1 MEFRR
6 AAELDL
12 RAQYELFV
20 AAEVELWHRHGL
32 PWSAAPFQA
41 WSQLHRHLLAEDGE
55 RSFVALDG
63 ERLVGFSAALVRGA
77 TWFLAALFVSPE
89 YQGRGVG
96 RDLLDRSWAGD
107 YRSRMTI
114 TASIQPVST
123 GMYARRGLIPTTPI
137 LTLSGA
143 PRCALPDGLQAIP
156 PEPEALATLD
166 RSAYGFD
173 RAADHRFWAE
183 RAAHANLWLLAGEP
197 MAYAYVDS
205 QGLIGPSPAVTVQR
219 PHWPCERNS
228 PVGNRD
234 LQRFC
239 CRLPRPAWSRPRWRA
254 AFGSPVRLAYSWSA
268 AAPIHLRPW
277 RSQAIGCSEAAKRG
291 TGRQLRHPASTND
304 DHLRRTSASR
314 SHHAARTPAP
324 GLRRACGA
332 PGSSEGDPEGDQG
345 RAGSRAW
352 PRRAAARG
360 GPYRPAAGPAGLGA
374 VGAGAAQR
382 LAVDRHRPSPSVG
395 TVAVGQPA
403 PIAAATQRARTGWGA
418 SVAHSAI
425 AAIDWAPAKPAA
437 AAGTRMAASG
447 CRRPGAG
454 PGVGDGGQVGAQVWC
469 LGRSQRISVAQ
480 CGQAGWDRG

>member
-20 AAEVELWHRHGL
+20 AAEGELWHRHGL

-143 PRCALPDGLQAIP
+143 PRCALPDGLQAVP

-166 RSAYGFD
+166 RGAYGFD

-239 CRLPRPAWSRPRWRA
+239 CRVPRPAWSRPRWRA

-345 RAGSRAW
+345 PGGVAGVATEGGGQGWSIQASGWTCRPGRRW
-352 PRRAAARG
+352 RGRRAA
-360 GPYRPAAGPAGLGA
+360 
-374 VGAGAAQR
+374 
-382 LAVDRHRPSPSVG
+382 S
-395 TVAVGQPA
+395 
-403 PIAAATQRARTGWGA
+403 
-418 SVAHSAI
+418 
-425 AAIDWAPAKPAA
+425 
-437 AAGTRMAASG
+437 
-447 CRRPGAG
+447 CRRPPPPVPVGGNGRSRPASADRGGHPARTHGLGCVGG
-454 PGVGDGGQVGAQVWC
+454 PLGDRGDRLGPRQARGRGGHQDGGQRMPAPRRGSW
-469 LGRSQRISVAQ
+469 GR
-480 CGQAGWDRG
+480 